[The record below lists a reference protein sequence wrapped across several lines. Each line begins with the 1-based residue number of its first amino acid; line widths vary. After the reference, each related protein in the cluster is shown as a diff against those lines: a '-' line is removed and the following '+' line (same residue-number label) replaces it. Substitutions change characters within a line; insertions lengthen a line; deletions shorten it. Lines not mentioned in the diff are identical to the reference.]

1 MAIVKSKKIMF
12 NRIKRRSALI
22 TFFLIQFILFSTYIF
37 KHYQYNDSDDV
48 KNKSDQST
56 LSPKP
61 DHLPAGLI
69 EKSDRLLV
77 NNNYKK
83 TANQKNHLQSTENIE
98 SLNVSLVKDVDQ
110 QQAIIQCSTLPTDL
124 GNFTNDE

>member
-1 MAIVKSKKIMF
+1 MF

-77 NNNYKK
+77 N
-83 TANQKNHLQSTENIE
+83 
-98 SLNVSLVKDVDQ
+98 VSLVKDVDQ